1 MTHSGAKIVE
11 EEAMKPILKKAGLAV
26 ALGATALT
34 AAAMPAEAQRYH
46 RHYRGDGG
54 AAVVAGIAGLAI
66 GAALASGDRRY
77 DYDRRY
83 YRSHGYY
90 PIDGYYY
97 RQHYRRGYYD
107 NCYVRERWDPYIHRR
122 VLIRYCD

>member
-1 MTHSGAKIVE
+1 MNTLV
-11 EEAMKPILKKAGLAV
+11 KKATLGL

-34 AAAMPAEAQRYH
+34 AVAMPAEAQRYRRYH
-46 RHYRGDGG
+46 HDDTG
-54 AAVVAGIAGLAI
+54 AAIVAGVAGLAI

-83 YRSHGYY
+83 YREHGYY
-90 PIDGYYY
+90 PQNGYYY
-97 RQHYRRGYYD
+97 RHYYRGYRGYD
-107 NCYVRERWDPYIHRR
+107 ECTVRRHWDPYLHRH